1 MITVTQTNNFTKLY
15 RPKHTRGK
23 AVVPSHIDQ
32 RILLLLPCVWYENLT
47 QYFKEERALA
57 LSRVI
62 DKKSRGN
69 WAADIARSIDDTYQ
83 LFGAELSLLLIKF
96 AFLR

>member
-15 RPKHTRGK
+15 RPKYTRGK
-23 AVVPSHIDQ
+23 AVVPLHIDQ
-32 RILLLLPCVWYENLT
+32 RILFLLPCVWYENLT

-57 LSRVI
+57 LPRII

-69 WAADIARSIDDTYQ
+69 WTDIARSIDDTYQ
-83 LFGAELSLLLIKF
+83 IFGAELSLLLKF
-96 AFLR
+96 AFFR